1 MEKISVTEIVRKNK
15 KNVEVFGI
23 FVSER
28 INAGRSLRQF
38 LADELQEGRVPLLGE
53 ESSYDPIK
61 ERVII
66 MVPREWGA
74 DSPDELV
81 GAAVRFH
88 MIGTIP
94 VSDDDG
100 TIDIVRLTEPT
111 PGSTPDVVFDDS
123 WVVENAALFSLGRN
137 TWVRLVPPPPMNQ
150 LLDDL
155 DDDDDS
161 DDDEGYW

>member
-1 MEKISVTEIVRKNK
+1 MEKINVKDIVTANK
-15 KNVEVFGI
+15 KNTEVFGI
-23 FVSER
+23 FMSER

-38 LADELQEGRVPLLGE
+38 LADELQEGRVPLRGE

-100 TIDIVRLTEPT
+100 KITVVRLTEPT
-111 PGSTPDVVFDDS
+111 PDSKPDVVFDDH
-123 WVVENAALFSLGRN
+123 WLVETAALCPIGCD
-137 TWVRLVPPPPMNQ
+137 TWVRLNPPPMN
-150 LLDDL
+150 LGDDP
-155 DDDDDS
+155 DSDDDDS
-161 DDDEGYW
+161 DEDEGYW